1 MSCKIGGAQN
11 NSAPFDLN
19 LDLIEV
25 FSWKTTPQIGLT
37 LFLFSQFCSLLV
49 PFCSLWGLFFV
60 APMLISSRFQW
71 DWPSKPTLF
80 SILFCAE
87 YLLQLSVWWLY
98 PAWINTQTYCF
109 IKIFLFFI
117 ICLEHCRWL
126 NTEIF
131 TTNDTAGMP
140 TCKQNDCVWNGIKC
154 HHIWKVDLIRC

>member
-1 MSCKIGGAQN
+1 MGVQSFHPIWWG
-11 NSAPFDLN
+11 
-19 LDLIEV
+19 LIYNRV
-25 FSWKTTPQIGLT
+25 GVKHSPHQIGLRKDY
-37 LFLFSQFCSLLV
+37 V
-49 PFCSLWGLFFV
+49 G
-60 APMLISSRFQW
+60 LISSRFQW
-71 DWPSKPTLF
+71 DWPSRPTLF